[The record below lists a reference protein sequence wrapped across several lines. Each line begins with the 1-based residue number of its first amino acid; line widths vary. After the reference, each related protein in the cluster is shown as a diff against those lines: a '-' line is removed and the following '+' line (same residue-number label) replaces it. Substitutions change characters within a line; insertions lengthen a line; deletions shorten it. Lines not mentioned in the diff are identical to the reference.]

1 MTDFQLQTYRSLCL
15 HTLKILFLLFLL
27 HLPGC
32 YPALTKEATQPE
44 DTLRKVEIF
53 YPRFEDDMDFEA
65 LAPAIERNLVYLEQ
79 LPPKTSFRYGKKEFT
94 REQVIETQK
103 TFLGLLSQERGTK
116 NLNREIRKRFKLYKA
131 TGRAG
136 NKNVLFTGYFEPT
149 FEARLRKDEV
159 FKYPLYRTPEDL
171 VKIRLSAFGKKY
183 RDDTLVGRLKD
194 GSIVPYYT
202 RLQIEKRGVL
212 AGKHLEIAW
221 LKDPVDVAFLQIQ
234 GSGRLDLS
242 GARSI
247 RVGYSAS
254 NGHPYRSIG
263 RYMLKKDYLERDEI
277 SMQTIR
283 KYLSEHPE
291 LLDEILN
298 FNPSYVFFR
307 ELAGAPLGNIG
318 VPLTPG
324 RSIALDA
331 KLFPKGALAFISCKK
346 PIVDR
351 EDHISGWEPFSRFVL
366 NQDTGGAIKGAGR
379 ADLFWGSGRYAEIA
393 AGHLKHEGELYFLI
407 KR

>member
-103 TFLGLLSQERGTK
+103 TFLALLSQERGTK
-116 NLNREIRKRFKLYKA
+116 KLNREIRKRFKLYKA

-202 RLQIEKRGVL
+202 RLQIEKKGVYRSR
-212 AGKHLEIAW
+212 
-221 LKDPVDVAFLQIQ
+221 DPVDLTCPA
-234 GSGRLDLS
+234 
-242 GARSI
+242 
-247 RVGYSAS
+247 
-254 NGHPYRSIG
+254 
-263 RYMLKKDYLERDEI
+263 
-277 SMQTIR
+277 
-283 KYLSEHPE
+283 
-291 LLDEILN
+291 
-298 FNPSYVFFR
+298 
-307 ELAGAPLGNIG
+307 AGASVSATVLRTGIPTG
-318 VPLTPG
+318 V
-324 RSIALDA
+324 
-331 KLFPKGALAFISCKK
+331 
-346 PIVDR
+346 
-351 EDHISGWEPFSRFVL
+351 
-366 NQDTGGAIKGAGR
+366 
-379 ADLFWGSGRYAEIA
+379 
-393 AGHLKHEGELYFLI
+393 
-407 KR
+407 